1 MLLQT
6 WTFPLHSTAFSGGEP
21 AKYGGRDADP
31 EKPIV
36 MGK

>member
-1 MLLQT
+1 MAYATLPNVQ
-6 WTFPLHSTAFSGGEP
+6 HAFLGSGEP